1 MKQTAAPR
9 WISPQHHMST
19 VGRDAGLE
27 MNRSALQKDRPVPGK
42 DRTSF
47 FSDWNKQVPAAILRT
62 SDCVPCNLLGASG
75 AKARHG
81 SRC

>member
-47 FSDWNKQVPAAILRT
+47 FFGLEQTGTCGDSA
-62 SDCVPCNLLGASG
+62 
-75 AKARHG
+75 HE
-81 SRC
+81 